1 MSQDQPPPPEPQ
13 EPRPEVPVTNRGQR
27 LSAAK
32 TKAQPLATLS
42 FQKNWRRLQPVLKTQ
57 VLKVLRGTVQ
67 VLESAIAKVGTL
79 DSPPPPTVEAPT
91 LEAATSRAEA
101 ASELPWSRKL
111 LAQFQTLLARLQPWW
126 ARALEQI
133 RARLPESLNQ
143 KLSDQGLTGAIAG
156 LLIILL
162 WIGSGLFPNQSPP
175 QEVRKPPS
183 QRRPPPELTAPPAL
197 KAPETPQPVVVSPPP
212 QPAPLP
218 SPVLKLDP
226 EQKLI
231 ADIQTQVTEI
241 TDQYAQGLI
250 QAVQANFQDSRL
262 TVNVSDGWYSLSAT
276 QQDKLATE
284 ILQRSQALDFSKLNI
299 TKAETVLARSPVV
312 GTEIVIL
319 KRHKPSEAAS

>member
-13 EPRPEVPVTNRGQR
+13 EPKPEVPVANRGQR

-32 TKAQPLATLS
+32 TKAQPLTTSS

-67 VLESAIAKVGTL
+67 VLEAAIAKVETL
-79 DSPPPPTVEAPT
+79 DSPPPPTVEAP
-91 LEAATSRAEA
+91 ASRAETG
-101 ASELPWSRKL
+101 SELPWSRKL
-111 LAQFQTLLARLQPWW
+111 LAQFQALLARLQPWW
-126 ARALEQI
+126 AWALEQI

-212 QPAPLP
+212 PAPLP
-218 SPVLKLDP
+218 SPAPAPVLKLDP

-262 TVNVSDGWYSLSAT
+262 TVNVSDGWYSLSAA